1 MIKNSLTPLKRPS
14 SWMDSFEKKLHEEIL
29 IAKSNPSFYE
39 RLQGAKSGKGVS
51 EKRINKKALIRYL
64 KSIKDQMQFDYML
77 KANPKVVTPF
87 KSQIIEM
94 QVVSKSCEKSVRLKA
109 DSGAKDSFYRDID
122 TINKIIIEI
131 AKVRKRK
138 GVLTYAFE
146 KNAQM
151 LRDVES
157 IIRQFRSSEAADPSI
172 KIISSC
178 SLSS

>member
-1 MIKNSLTPLKRPS
+1 MIKSSLTPLKQPS
-14 SWMDSFEKKLHEEIL
+14 SWIDSFEKKLEEEIL

-39 RLQGAKSGKGVS
+39 RLQGAKYGKGVS
-51 EKRINKKALIRYL
+51 EKRINKKALIKNL
-64 KSIKDQMQFDYML
+64 ELIKLQLQHCYNLMHPS
-77 KANPKVVTPF
+77 KITTPF

-94 QVVSKSCEKSVRLKA
+94 QVVSKSCEKAVRLKA

-122 TINKIIIEI
+122 TINKIITEI

-157 IIRQFRSSEAADPSI
+157 IIRQFRSSDAADQSI
-172 KIISSC
+172 KII
-178 SLSS
+178 

>member
-51 EKRINKKALIRYL
+51 EKRINKKALIKNL
-64 KSIKDQMQFDYML
+64 ELIKLQLQHCYNLMHPS
-77 KANPKVVTPF
+77 KITTPF

-94 QVVSKSCEKSVRLKA
+94 QVVSKSCEKAVRLKA
-109 DSGAKDSFYRDID
+109 GSGEKDSFYRDID

-138 GVLTYAFE
+138 GVLT
-146 KNAQM
+146 
-151 LRDVES
+151 
-157 IIRQFRSSEAADPSI
+157 
-172 KIISSC
+172 
-178 SLSS
+178 